1 MMPKKTKSI
10 LQDRN
15 ALIVGLLLSITAPE
29 NRKDEC
35 METVNEL
42 LDQMVARHRAY
53 LLENAMQHAE
63 NIMKRPSDEL
73 TAYLAKEV
81 NSAKKGST

>member
-1 MMPKKTKSI
+1 MMPKRTKSI
-10 LQDRN
+10 LQEKN

-42 LDQMVARHRAY
+42 LDQMAARHRAY

-63 NIMKRPSDEL
+63 DIMKKPSDEL

-81 NSAKKGST
+81 KSAKKGST